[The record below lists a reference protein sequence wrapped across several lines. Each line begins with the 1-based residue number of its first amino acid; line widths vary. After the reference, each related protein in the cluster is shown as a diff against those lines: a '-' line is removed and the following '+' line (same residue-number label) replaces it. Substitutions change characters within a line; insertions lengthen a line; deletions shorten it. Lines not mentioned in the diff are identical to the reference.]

1 MLFGYTE
8 EKIDIYDQQK
18 AYIGRHICITWFHD
32 TVLQEVEVRR
42 EKYNYRGS
50 VFLMGNCMAHS
61 GDDFEET
68 RTDHGVIRIFIPPIC
83 HFSG

>member
-1 MLFGYTE
+1 ME
-8 EKIDIYDQQK
+8 
-18 AYIGRHICITWFHD
+18 A
-32 TVLQEVEVRR
+32 RR

-50 VFLMGNCMAHS
+50 VFLMDNCMAHS

-68 RTDHGVIRIFIPPIC
+68 RTDNGVIPIFIPPIC